1 MNQTEVFAVLVSV
14 ALTCDCG
21 QAQPAIPGNPPIP
34 DRELLIATKEAPP
47 FAMKQ
52 QDGTWRGIS
61 IDLWRRMAERLHLRY
76 RFSEQATV
84 QNLGDAARTR
94 RGHRLDDR
102 LGHCDRGVHRR
113 HHLDAD
119 PAGAAGGRA

>member
-1 MNQTEVFAVLVSV
+1 MNRAEVVAVLVSV

-61 IDLWRRMAERLHLRY
+61 IDLWRRIAERLHLRY
-76 RFSEQATV
+76 RFFGA
-84 QNLGDAARTR
+84 GDGAEPGR
-94 RGHRLDDR
+94 R
-102 LGHCDRGVHRR
+102 CP
-113 HHLDAD
+113 DASW
-119 PAGAAGGRA
+119 PSAG